1 MKRQFTRSK
10 LFLLLPILLLAECSN
25 PTTQEEADVASI
37 DTTGFKIK
45 FYDDNKSKVDIGTTT
60 ALVDHSIDG
69 ANNRSNKFLTNGDNS
84 STLFFAMG
92 DFPVGGVE
100 SKQVSTSDLI
110 KEIFNKTGIECLGGN
125 DPAKKKIRGFA
136 ENKVPENLTIHSQDA
151 TMNYYEGVPGL
162 LILSTFKVIR
172 ANGTEEFYS
181 LPSGRVG
188 VSSILDLINPGDA
201 NSYIYQMDCSG
212 YFTFAL
218 SIATGRPKL
227 AELNAAANASA
238 KGSKSSIVAYGKF
251 ASPLAIAMKP
261 GASFNL
267 EFDNPTRKLVL
278 QNILNA
284 PSSLGNTDKVVVNN
298 YSYLLITST
307 SGSSGFTGKF
317 DLNAS
322 AGGTIGIIRGSVS
335 TSGGSTY
342 SRSVRFTD
350 YNTYVSTRLD
360 NSATNETQMTVSEI
374 KSALAAIPN

>member
-1 MKRQFTRSK
+1 MKTPINFSK
-10 LFLLLPILLLAECSN
+10 SILLVPLMLFLECSN
-25 PTTQEEADVASI
+25 ANNQEDSEVTSI
-37 DTTGFKIK
+37 DTTKFEIK
-45 FYDDNKSKVDIGTTT
+45 FYEDNGSKVDAITT
-60 ALVDHSIDG
+60 AAWVNHSLEG
-69 ANNRSNKFLTNGDNS
+69 ANNKSNKFIKSGPNTS
-84 STLFFAMG
+84 ALFFALG
-92 DFPVGGVE
+92 DFPVEGVE
-100 SKQVSTSDLI
+100 PKQISTSELI
-110 KEIFNKTGIECLGGN
+110 KDVFNKTGNECLGN
-125 DPAKKKIRGFA
+125 DPAKKKIKDFA
-136 ENKVPENLTIHSQDA
+136 QNKVPENLTIHSQDA
-151 TMNYYEGVPGL
+151 NMNYYEGVPGL

-172 ANGTEEFYS
+172 ANGAEEFYS

-284 PSSLGNTDKVVVNN
+284 PSSLSNADKVVVNN

-317 DLNAS
+317 DLSAS

-335 TSGGSTY
+335 TAGGSTY

-374 KSALAAIPN
+374 RNALAAIPN